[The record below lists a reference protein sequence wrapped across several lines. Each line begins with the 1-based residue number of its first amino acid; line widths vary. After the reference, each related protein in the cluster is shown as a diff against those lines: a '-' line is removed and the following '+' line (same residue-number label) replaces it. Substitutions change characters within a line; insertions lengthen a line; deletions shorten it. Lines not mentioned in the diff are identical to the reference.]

1 MEMSGVQWSK
11 LQDLCQVLQ
20 CSEECTWL
28 VSADDTIISM
38 SIPLMRLLMQSL
50 THIKELASAAE
61 EEGSLDDSQPLSAQ
75 GTLLDKVEDE
85 EEDDGNEYLWEEDAS
100 QGATQTGSVASANIF
115 RSALQIIEETCTDN
129 RHYSITEIQ
138 FKTDTRR
145 NKGPARK
152 LTNYEEKGRHERWMN
167 RTMITAKST
176 LLLETSLEKPVRDA
190 DHTGIRKHKSTG
202 EKIPFIGLTK
212 TSSLDKHCCQN
223 GGTCML
229 GSFCAC
235 PKHFTGRHCE
245 FDLRKRYCG
254 SVAHNHWLP
263 KKCALCRCIHGVMY
277 CFPSGAC
284 GKSKY
289 RCFPF

>member
-1 MEMSGVQWSK
+1 
-11 LQDLCQVLQ
+11 
-20 CSEECTWL
+20 
-28 VSADDTIISM
+28 
-38 SIPLMRLLMQSL
+38 
-50 THIKELASAAE
+50 
-61 EEGSLDDSQPLSAQ
+61 
-75 GTLLDKVEDE
+75 
-85 EEDDGNEYLWEEDAS
+85 
-100 QGATQTGSVASANIF
+100 
-115 RSALQIIEETCTDN
+115 
-129 RHYSITEIQ
+129 
-138 FKTDTRR
+138 
-145 NKGPARK
+145 
-152 LTNYEEKGRHERWMN
+152 
-167 RTMITAKST
+167 MITAKST

-284 GKSKY
+284 VNTWEDLEEGVIAWCGCWVPEVCPCLTGVGIGPVKRLLPS
-289 RCFPF
+289 RSACRLGAAAASGRGVSG